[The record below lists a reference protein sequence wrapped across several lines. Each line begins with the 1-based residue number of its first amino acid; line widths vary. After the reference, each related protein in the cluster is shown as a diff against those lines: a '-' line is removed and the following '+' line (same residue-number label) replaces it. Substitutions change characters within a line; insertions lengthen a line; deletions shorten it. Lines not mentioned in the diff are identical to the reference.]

1 MARRRSRAQRGAGIR
16 ITIGAISALVLI
28 GVAAVFVFTRDD
40 GGVSAGDDVA
50 AAGVRAGAGP
60 AAATGAFF
68 KRVGDSW
75 KATERIEALEKEN
88 RDLRQ
93 WRETSLALSERLE
106 RYEAL
111 LKMPR
116 EAFGVGALADRTI
129 SARLILDAGGPFKRT
144 LLANA
149 GADHGVERGYI
160 ALNEHGL
167 IGRVVAVGKR
177 SSRVLIL
184 DDFNSKIPVMGLQ
197 SRARAMLAG
206 DASASPRME
215 TGAAVL
221 SSPRLEYQAPAGVLR
236 EGERIVTS
244 GDGGVFPRGL
254 LVGFAHRDDQG
265 VWRARLATSAHPI
278 DYVRLMPFAPIE
290 APESTLVNDPGPPT
304 PVVASSA
311 VTAVALP
318 PAGLVAPPKTRI
330 RPLAP
335 VTLAPDEIDEAP
347 PVPDSTPAPPPVTPG
362 PQ

>member
-28 GVAAVFVFTRDD
+28 AVAAAFVFTRND
-40 GGVSAGDDVA
+40 GGVSAGDDVT

-75 KATERIEALEKEN
+75 KAAERIEALEKEN

-93 WRETSLALSERLE
+93 WRETSLALAERLE

-116 EAFGVGALADRTI
+116 EAFGVGAQADRTI

-160 ALNEHGL
+160 ALNENGL
-167 IGRVVAVGKR
+167 IGRVVAVGQR

-206 DASASPRME
+206 DASAAPRME
-215 TGAAVL
+215 TGAAAIN
-221 SSPRLEYQAPAGVLR
+221 SPRLEYQAPAGVLR

-254 LVGFAHRDDQG
+254 LVGFAHRDDDG

-278 DYVRLMPFAPIE
+278 DYVRLMPFAPVE
-290 APESTLVNDPGPPT
+290 APESSLVNDPGPPT
-304 PVVASSA
+304 PLVVATPQPVIA
-311 VTAVALP
+311 ALP
-318 PAGLVAPPKTRI
+318 PPSIAAPPKTRL

-335 VTLAPDEIDEAP
+335 VTPAADEGDVVPPAPDVTP
-347 PVPDSTPAPPPVTPG
+347 PPAPTPG
-362 PQ
+362 PL

>member
-1 MARRRSRAQRGAGIR
+1 MARRRSRAQRTGVR
-16 ITIGAISALVLI
+16 ITFGAISALVLI
-28 GVAAVFVFTRDD
+28 AAGVVFVVTRDD
-40 GGVSAGDDVA
+40 NGVTAGDDVA

-68 KRVGDSW
+68 KRIGEAWD
-75 KATERIEALEKEN
+75 ATKRIEALEKEN
-88 RDLRQ
+88 RELRQ

-111 LKMPR
+111 LKMPQ
-116 EAFGVGALADRTI
+116 EAFGVGVQADRTI

-160 ALNEHGL
+160 ALNENGL
-167 IGRVVAVGKR
+167 IGRVVAVGRR
-177 SSRVLIL
+177 SSRVLML

-197 SRARAMLAG
+197 SRARAVLSG
-206 DASASPRME
+206 DASAAPRIE
-215 TGAAVL
+215 TGAADVTA
-221 SSPRLEYQAPAGVLR
+221 PRLDYQAPAGALR

-254 LVGFAHRDDQG
+254 VVGYASRDPQG
-265 VWRARLATSAHPI
+265 LWRARLAVSEAPI
-278 DYVRLMPFAPIE
+278 DYIRLMPFAPIE
-290 APESTLVNDPGPPT
+290 APEAALVNDPGPPT
-304 PVVASSA
+304 P
-311 VTAVALP
+311 ALVQGP
-318 PAGLVAPPKTRI
+318 GPATLAAIPAVAPPPRQRV

-335 VTLAPDEIDEAP
+335 VATTPEEGDDAP
-347 PVPDSTPAPPPVTPG
+347 PVPDAAPPTPVAP